1 MALDT
6 SFNPGFVKAPSLAP
20 EQTQTFGPASPSGAT
35 QTFGISDVPTR
46 SGIPTSGGF
55 MGSLAPSGP
64 GKSATSTVT
73 TYPDLVSGS
82 DNTFGNVAGGA
93 AAAAA
98 LAALLNSKGGGG
110 GGGITLGSMLSGASK
125 IQKLLKMAGKDIKD
139 FLPKDMQTL
148 LKNISEGPGKIFD
161 SVFGEDQLSNL
172 GKSTLNETQ
181 SASEVSKW
189 VNEQQARL
197 TPDSY
202 DPHLQQKIDMG
213 ELTPQELPSRLTPD
227 MGMGRLTGELASS
240 QLGVTTAVPIIPG
253 GYGALGTS
261 GMTANLAASAGST
274 GAIGASEAGLLA
286 AEFGASTVPTPFFG
300 TGVGGLGSTATTAA
314 GTAGASGAATFAPAS
329 VAGQLSTVAGTAGAV
344 ASGATLGGVAG
355 MGAGGMG
362 ASMIGAG
369 AAAAA
374 PAMALLGPAA
384 IIGLFMMTGRKKDPT
399 AKTRLV
405 ERLGMMAQAIMD
417 EQDPVTKRDMLNDLY
432 KMTWGGDQ
440 PAGGAGSG
448 DSTAAMFNFG
458 ANEPDLPYGTKRV
471 DHMTQTIGYSP
482 EVSKWVNEQLPILNK
497 IHENRAMAYRNV
509 AGDGS
514 TPPPNPYQDFEELY
528 QRQLSSL
535 MPGEEDTLGPYQV
548 DFDTGRVTRENAR
561 PTPELGTS
569 QWFTEMGGDGGGD
582 GGP

>member
-46 SGIPTSGGF
+46 SGVPTSGGF

-139 FLPKDMQTL
+139 FLPKDMQSL
-148 LKNISEGPGKIFD
+148 LKNISEG
-161 SVFGEDQLSNL
+161 GENALQKVSDLFSGGGDPIGNLSTFNNL
-172 GKSTLNETQ
+172 TGQILGHS
-181 SASEVSKW
+181 
-189 VNEQQARL
+189 
-197 TPDSY
+197 
-202 DPHLQQKIDMG
+202 
-213 ELTPQELPSRLTPD
+213 
-227 MGMGRLTGELASS
+227 GMGAGGIGQGGLT
-240 QLGVTTAVPIIPG
+240 
-253 GYGALGTS
+253 
-261 GMTANLAASAGST
+261 SAGT
-274 GAIGASEAGLLA
+274 LVEMGGIGSGFGTA
-286 AEFGASTVPTPFFG
+286 GASTAAGVSSIAPASVAGQLTTPFFG

-405 ERLGMMAQAIMD
+405 ERLGMMAQSIMD

-471 DHMTQTIGYSP
+471 DHMTKTIGYSP
-482 EVSKWVNEQLPILNK
+482 EVSKWVNEQLPMLNK
-497 IHENRAMAYRNV
+497 IHANRAMAYRNV
-509 AGDGS
+509 AEEGS

-548 DFDTGRVTRENAR
+548 DFDTGKVTRENAR
-561 PTPELGTS
+561 PTPEVGTS
-569 QWFTEMGGDGGGD
+569 QWFTEMGGDGGQ
-582 GGP
+582 